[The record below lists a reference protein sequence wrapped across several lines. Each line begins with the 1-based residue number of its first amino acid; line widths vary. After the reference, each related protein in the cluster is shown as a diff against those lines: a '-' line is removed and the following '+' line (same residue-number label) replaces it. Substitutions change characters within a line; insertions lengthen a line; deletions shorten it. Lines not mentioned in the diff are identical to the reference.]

1 MTIPV
6 AASVLVESPRPKDVG
21 VIAMEVYFPRRV
33 SLCPLSPPRANLRR
47 SASPKVTLKSST
59 VFPKESIPLV
69 SDKNTWLGRMTAR
82 ISTLSP

>member
-6 AASVLVESPRPKDVG
+6 AAPVVVDSPRPKDVG

-33 SLCPLSPPRANLRR
+33 SSYPVGSPCTNLLA
-47 SASPKVTLKSST
+47 SASPKVTLKISM

-69 SDKNTWLGRMTAR
+69 SDNNTWLGQMTAR